1 MILCPVAQDAQPQRD
16 EERRLLA
23 ISEECRAKEH
33 TAAHQLLHPPHS
45 LLHPA
50 YMRLVDAY
58 QNIRRE
64 CRKKWLAV
72 GEHRKK
78 IRDDQTK

>member
-1 MILCPVAQDAQPQRD
+1 MYALTRYTQSQRD

-23 ISEECRAKEH
+23 ISKECRAQEH
-33 TAAHQLLHPPHS
+33 AAAHQLLHPPHS

-58 QNIRRE
+58 QSIRIE

-72 GEHRKK
+72 KAHRKQM
-78 IRDDQTK
+78 RDQGR

>member
-1 MILCPVAQDAQPQRD
+1 MILCLVPEDTQLQRD

-33 TAAHQLLHPPHS
+33 AAAHQLLYPPHS

-58 QNIRRE
+58 QNIRSE
-64 CRKKWLAV
+64 CRQKWLAV
-72 GEHRKK
+72 GAYRKK
-78 IRDDQTK
+78 IRDDRTK